1 MAWPTENRAALPVPI
16 RSGGRRIAR
25 WVVKLGGS
33 LLDSPALPDWLAAI
47 AAGAGRV
54 VLVPGG
60 GGFADAVREMQRRW
74 RFDDATAHRL
84 AITAMEQNARMLAAL
99 QPGLRPAA
107 SRAAIRR
114 ALTAGEV
121 PVWLPSAMALGRP
134 EIPESW
140 DVTSDSLAA
149 WLAVELAADGLVLVK
164 SVAIAAGDTA
174 EALARSG
181 VVDPLLPAFLRR
193 GVARCLCIDAAGHA
207 AMRAALRAGTIA
219 GTPVGLDSPLQ
230 AAGGDATAAVTGARD
245 PS

>member
-1 MAWPTENRAALPVPI
+1 MI
-16 RSGGRRIAR
+16 
-25 WVVKLGGS
+25 KLGGS
-33 LLDSPALPDWLAAI
+33 LLDSPVLPDWLAAI

-60 GGFADAVREMQRRW
+60 GGFADAVQEMQRRW

-84 AITAMEQNARMLAAL
+84 AITAMEQNGRMLVAL

-121 PVWLPSAMALGRP
+121 PVWLPSAMVLGRP

-149 WLAVELAADGLVLVK
+149 WLAAALAADGLVLVK
-164 SVAIAAGDTA
+164 SVAVAAGETA
-174 EALARSG
+174 AALAGRG
-181 VVDPLLPAFLRR
+181 VVDPLLPDFLRR
-193 GVARCLCIDAAGHA
+193 GGVRCLCIDAAQHG

-219 GTPVGLDSPLQ
+219 GMPIGLDSAGQ
-230 AAGGDATAAVTGARD
+230 AAGGGATAAVTGARD